1 MSSYSGVRASENN
14 LRTRISGPVAGL
26 QNLEHIQPG
35 YPELTERSNLD
46 GFMYVPVGRVGNL
59 TVTVIGILGK
69 EAFRRNF
76 QDFAQW
82 VEGEEGGN

>member
-1 MSSYSGVRASENN
+1 M
-14 LRTRISGPVAGL
+14 
-26 QNLEHIQPG
+26 
-35 YPELTERSNLD
+35 RSNLD

-76 QDFAQW
+76 QDFAEW
-82 VEGEEGGN
+82 VEGEEE